1 MEISFSLYFV
11 TLLVV
16 LYTRI
21 INGSSDCNCH
31 EEEWVDPDLLNRVI
45 YDHASKTLKERPRN
59 PPRATE
65 VCVTN
70 EEKASIED
78 ELKLCKQSLNDCSKL
93 SNDSK
98 NGPSS
103 KPSSKQKGPEQHEC
117 LQNKVYMK
125 RFINILLRVSKLNE
139 DMPQNLDIHLHITV
153 TPKQLEILQKFSK
166 GSNDVSL
173 PQLDHVLSSA
183 LMSSSSNIFLEE
195 YIPWSVVTDYIQSR
209 EMLMAVVLGC
219 LPMFFIW
226 KVMNGHSFKRIMIM
240 FLASSFI
247 ISFSVTYCRIYK
259 LAEIKQYAMMKKNP
273 DIPVDCRPPSEPSW
287 MDYFMPKST
296 LQSEVCREYYEAV
309 MLDPFLEVTPAVVL
323 SEMTAGFFLHPSGM
337 LGSAIANFSKGI
349 LENLPFGT
357 NWLVLIG
364 SSFLIIVIIFATCGG
379 VIKLPFYMGGLV
391 LSGQRPQERIT
402 AGQQRHESHR
412 YITSTHRN
420 ERPGGQS

>member
-1 MEISFSLYFV
+1 MLFFTQIFNFLHFF
-11 TLLVV
+11 
-16 LYTRI
+16 
-21 INGSSDCNCH
+21 
-31 EEEWVDPDLLNRVI
+31 
-45 YDHASKTLKERPRN
+45 RN

-209 EMLMAVVLGC
+209 EVSNLLKYSNAFLRILHLIHGHFNLACMWFVMWLLKSDQLG
-219 LPMFFIW
+219 L
-226 KVMNGHSFKRIMIM
+226 
-240 FLASSFI
+240 
-247 ISFSVTYCRIYK
+247 
-259 LAEIKQYAMMKKNP
+259 
-273 DIPVDCRPPSEPSW
+273 
-287 MDYFMPKST
+287 
-296 LQSEVCREYYEAV
+296 
-309 MLDPFLEVTPAVVL
+309 
-323 SEMTAGFFLHPSGM
+323 
-337 LGSAIANFSKGI
+337 
-349 LENLPFGT
+349 
-357 NWLVLIG
+357 LV
-364 SSFLIIVIIFATCGG
+364 FVETF
-379 VIKLPFYMGGLV
+379 
-391 LSGQRPQERIT
+391 
-402 AGQQRHESHR
+402 
-412 YITSTHRN
+412 
-420 ERPGGQS
+420 